1 MRNQMIIERYKAV
14 RFYIIYIAALV
25 LVVAGFLHGL
35 IKIPKDLNTSAVFSN
50 LVCDTSFIF
59 ILSLVA
65 AWFAGND
72 FLNRTIHNEIKAGYS
87 RISVI
92 ITRTITTVFMG
103 LLLHLAYIA
112 ASLLGFV
119 IKAGFD
125 SSVFTVVNLSWLLVV
140 MLQICANICIVMFIV
155 FALKK
160 VTSGIAVTVIFAI
173 VSCNILRNFISDS
186 VFRLTPFS
194 LAQTSDSQTLIL
206 SAAVAAVMI
215 AVSMLATHLV
225 FRRAEIK

>member
-14 RFYIIYIAALV
+14 RFFILYIAALV
-25 LVVAGFLHGL
+25 IVVAGFLNGL
-35 IKIPKDLNTSAVFSN
+35 IKIPKDLNTSAVFSD

-92 ITRTITTVFMG
+92 ITRTITTVIIG

-173 VSCNILRNFISDS
+173 VSCNVLRNFISDS

>member
-14 RFYIIYIAALV
+14 RFFILYIAALV
-25 LVVAGFLHGL
+25 IVVVGFLNGL

-50 LVCDTSFIF
+50 LVCDASFIF

-72 FLNRTIHNEIKAGYS
+72 FLDRTIHNEIKAGYS

-92 ITRTITTVFMG
+92 ITRTITTVIIG

-119 IKAGFD
+119 VKAGFD
-125 SSVFTVVNLSWLLVV
+125 SSVFTVANLSWLLVV

-173 VSCNILRNFISDS
+173 VSCNVLRNFISDS

-194 LAQTSDSQTLIL
+194 LAQTSDSQTLIS

-215 AVSMLATHLV
+215 AVSMLATHLA

>member
-14 RFYIIYIAALV
+14 RFFILYIAALV
-25 LVVAGFLHGL
+25 IVVVGFLNGL

-50 LVCDTSFIF
+50 LVCDASFIF

-92 ITRTITTVFMG
+92 ITRTITTVIIG

-119 IKAGFD
+119 VKAGFD
-125 SSVFTVVNLSWLLVV
+125 SSVFTVANLSWLLVV
-140 MLQICANICIVMFIV
+140 MLQICANICIVMLIV

-173 VSCNILRNFISDS
+173 VSCNVLRNFISDS

-194 LAQTSDSQTLIL
+194 LAQTNDSQTLVM
-206 SAAVAAVMI
+206 SAAVAAAMI
-215 AVSMLATHLV
+215 AVSMLATHIV

>member
-14 RFYIIYIAALV
+14 RFFIILIAALV
-25 LVVAGFLHGL
+25 IVVVGFLNGL

-50 LVCDTSFIF
+50 LVCDASFIF

-92 ITRTITTVFMG
+92 ITRTITTVIMG
-103 LLLHLAYIA
+103 LLLHLAFIA

>member
-14 RFYIIYIAALV
+14 RFLILYIAAFV
-25 LVVAGFLHGL
+25 LATAGFLYGL
-35 IKIPKDLNTSAVFSN
+35 IKFPNDLDTATVFSS

-59 ILSLVA
+59 ILSLVS

-87 RISVI
+87 RFSVVFTRTVTSVI
-92 ITRTITTVFMG
+92 MG
-103 LLLHLAYIA
+103 MLLHLSYIVA
-112 ASLLGFV
+112 AVLGFGV
-119 IKAGFD
+119 KNGLD
-125 SSVFTVVNLSWLLVV
+125 SSVFTVANLGWLSVV

-173 VSCNILRNFISDS
+173 VSCNVLRNFISDS

-194 LAQTSDSQTLIL
+194 LAQTGDSRTLAL
-206 SAAVAAVMI
+206 SAAVAAVVI
-215 AVSMLATHLV
+215 TVSLTATHLV
-225 FRRAEIK
+225 FRKAEIK

>member
-14 RFYIIYIAALV
+14 RFFILYIAALV
-25 LVVAGFLHGL
+25 IVVAGFLNGL

-50 LVCDTSFIF
+50 LVCDASFIF

-92 ITRTITTVFMG
+92 ITRTITTVIIG

-119 IKAGFD
+119 VKAGFD
-125 SSVFTVVNLSWLLVV
+125 SSVFTVANLSWLLVV

-173 VSCNILRNFISDS
+173 VSCNVLRNFISDS

-194 LAQTSDSQTLIL
+194 LAQTNDSQTLVM
-206 SAAVAAVMI
+206 SAAVAAAMI
-215 AVSMLATHLV
+215 AVSMLATHLA

>member
-14 RFYIIYIAALV
+14 RFFILYIAALV
-25 LVVAGFLHGL
+25 IVVVGFLYGL
-35 IKIPKDLNTSAVFSN
+35 IKIPEDLNTSAVFSN
-50 LVCDTSFIF
+50 LVCDASFIF

-92 ITRTITTVFMG
+92 ITRTITTVIIG

-125 SSVFTVVNLSWLLVV
+125 SSVFTAANLGWLLVV

-173 VSCNILRNFISDS
+173 VSCNVLRNFISES

-194 LAQTSDSQTLIL
+194 LAQTSDSRTLIL

>member
-14 RFYIIYIAALV
+14 RFFIIYVAALV
-25 LVVAGFLHGL
+25 LVVAGFLNGL

-92 ITRTITTVFMG
+92 ITRTITTVIIG

-119 IKAGFD
+119 VKAGFD
-125 SSVFTVVNLSWLLVV
+125 SSVFTAANLGWLLVV

-173 VSCNILRNFISDS
+173 VSCNVLRNFISDS